1 MCTSLHIAYDT
12 MMYRNNPRC
21 LFGIKVFLMKIL
33 LLEDDIILQEII
45 EEFLVE
51 NNYEVESFFDGEKAL
66 DAISK
71 HSYDML
77 LLDVN
82 VPNIDGFEILSYL
95 REIGNTTPAIYITSL
110 ASMDH
115 LKKGFDLGADDY
127 LKKPFELE
135 ELHARIEHIMRVYR
149 LEEEIVFDGMR
160 FIPKAHQIILE
171 DNAKIDMRQK
181 EAQVLEYF
189 LRNEKKIISCDEII
203 ENVWENEHIPTH
215 ATIRTYIKN
224 LRKMFNK
231 EYFENIKGE
240 GYRFNII

>member
-1 MCTSLHIAYDT
+1 
-12 MMYRNNPRC
+12 
-21 LFGIKVFLMKIL
+21 MKIL
-33 LLEDDIILQEII
+33 LLEDDVILQEII

-51 NNYEVESFFDGEKAL
+51 NGYKVESFFDGEKAL
-66 DAISK
+66 DAIGDGT
-71 HSYDML
+71 YDML

-110 ASMDH
+110 AGIDD

-135 ELHARIEHIMRVYR
+135 ELYARIEHIVKVHR
-149 LEEEIVFDGMR
+149 LQEEIEFDGMK
-160 FIPKAHQIILE
+160 FIPKAHQIVLE
-171 DNAKIDMRQK
+171 DKIIEMRQK

-189 LRNEKKIISCDEII
+189 VRNTGKIISCDEII
-203 ENVWENEHIPTH
+203 ENVWNDENVPTH

-224 LRKMFNK
+224 LRKMFHK
-231 EYFENIKGE
+231 EYFDNIKGE
-240 GYRFNII
+240 GYRFNIL

>member
-1 MCTSLHIAYDT
+1 M
-12 MMYRNNPRC
+12 R
-21 LFGIKVFLMKIL
+21 IL
-33 LLEDDIILQEII
+33 LLEDDVILQEII

-51 NNYEVESFFDGEKAL
+51 NGYDVETYFDGEKAL
-66 DAISK
+66 DTIGAG
-71 HSYDML
+71 SYDML

-82 VPNIDGFEILSYL
+82 VPSIDGFEILSYL

-110 ASMDH
+110 AGIND

-135 ELHARIEHIMRVYR
+135 ELNARIDHIVRLYR
-149 LEEEIVFDGMR
+149 LQEEIEFDGIK
-160 FIPKAHQIILE
+160 FIPKAHQIFVDDSVME
-171 DNAKIDMRQK
+171 MRQK

-189 LRNEKKIISCDEII
+189 IRNAGKIISCDEII
-203 ENVWENEHIPTH
+203 ENVWDDEHVPAH

-240 GYRFNII
+240 GYRFNIV

>member
-1 MCTSLHIAYDT
+1 
-12 MMYRNNPRC
+12 
-21 LFGIKVFLMKIL
+21 MKIL

-51 NNYEVESFFDGEKAL
+51 QGYEVESYFDGEKAL
-66 DAISK
+66 DAISISK
-71 HSYDML
+71 YDML

-110 ASMDH
+110 SGMND

-127 LKKPFELE
+127 LRKPFELE
-135 ELHARIEHIMRVYR
+135 ELHARIEHIVKIHR
-149 LEEEIVFDGMR
+149 LEEEIEFDGMK
-160 FIPKAHQIILE
+160 FIPKAHQIIV
-171 DNAKIDMRQK
+171 DNKTIEIRQK

-189 LRNEKKIISCDEII
+189 MRNEGKIVSCDEII
-203 ENVWENEHIPTH
+203 ENVWDDSHVPTH

-224 LRKMFNK
+224 LRKIFTK
-231 EYFENIKGE
+231 EYFDNIKGE
-240 GYRFNII
+240 GYRFNVV